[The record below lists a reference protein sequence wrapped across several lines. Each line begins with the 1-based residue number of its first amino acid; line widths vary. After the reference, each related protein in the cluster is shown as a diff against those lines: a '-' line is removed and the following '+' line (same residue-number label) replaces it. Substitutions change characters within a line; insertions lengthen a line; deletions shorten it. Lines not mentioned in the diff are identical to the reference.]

1 MKAIGESLFRPQK
14 SSPLFAWTQTK
25 MLSHN
30 AEETLHIY
38 LRRHFEKMSRKRAGQ
53 FTERAEAPDVDF
65 VVDTPP
71 VEVSRS

>member
-1 MKAIGESLFRPQK
+1 
-14 SSPLFAWTQTK
+14 